1 MNKYLKFLM
10 KDTSSY
16 LGSWFFLKPRSSL
29 ENEYPEENACIYCE
43 SEIKGKTKQEET
55 KLAYRD

>member
-1 MNKYLKFLM
+1 M